1 MQLLDHRYTRR
12 SRRSAW
18 LGITSSKIRR
28 FGAQFI
34 FMTEV
39 DLQDKS
45 KLAPNLRSVVSVPCR
60 FIVDA
65 ANLDTAR
72 VQIASMPWLQWQ

>member
-1 MQLLDHRYTRR
+1 MQLLDHRYTIFFGTP
-12 SRRSAW
+12 
-18 LGITSSKIRR
+18 LFPGITSSKICR

-39 DLQDKS
+39 DLQDKG

-60 FIVDA
+60 FIVDT